1 MHSGAVDDA
10 ARSKLRAEMGLGNA
24 IAHAEALSEL
34 HEGAPSRLAAATEER
49 RRLEQQRRE
58 RQQAVVT
65 DAEIN
70 RFHAKY
76 APTQRQ
82 RVRRKHVSNM
92 FVVSEP
98 GVAKKKSMRQPWHP
112 RASRKKRA
120 TRTSRLASAA
130 AGAQTASVK
139 AKAGRSSGQSAGQ
152 LLCDTPAGRSKLVR
166 FGPRDTVADLAD
178 KIGVK
183 DLVIGGGVE
192 LCYWEQPLSPSAT
205 LMSYGFEENATV
217 RLTVSM
223 CGGATDGK
231 QAVQR
236 AAGFKPPAHEYL
248 VLPEPVLPEPEEP
261 EPVPEPEPE
270 PVPEPEPEPEPAE
283 EVEPEGLDAWLAQ
296 ADLILQEPE
305 PEPELGITERTGSG
319 FCANIVVV
327 AVLAALSL
335 YSLYYNSSGDLS
347 PTPRSAADWAST
359 ALHSTASPITPQQS
373 SPTADRSECTAAL
386 PANLTTSISMSPHY
400 LTAHASSSEAD
411 VTKCSTVLD
420 VQVDCEVSS
429 YIVSSF
435 IVLIILYVW
444 LAKVLVDWTHRLRS
458 PYSGAVGSCT
468 VLMGQA
474 ACAGPVVPVLA
485 EVALASLYVDAP
497 LPIYLMSLP
506 ELLTGGVRGGAGN
519 DAPAGS
525 DVPQEPTLPQP
536 RAGSHLTADI
546 PFVQSTV
553 ANASTPAAPT
563 PSAIPAPP
571 PVGSVVGPWAQDRAL
586 HGG

>member
-1 MHSGAVDDA
+1 MHSGAADDA
-10 ARSKLRAEMGLGNA
+10 ARSKVRAEMGLRNA

-166 FGPRDTVADLAD
+166 FGPRDTVADLAN
-178 KIGVK
+178 KIGVS
-183 DLVIGGGVE
+183 LGGGTK
-192 LCYWEQPLSPSAT
+192 LCYSERALRPSAT

-270 PVPEPEPEPEPAE
+270 PVPEPVPEP
-283 EVEPEGLDAWLAQ
+283 LSAW
-296 ADLILQEPE
+296 
-305 PEPELGITERTGSG
+305 
-319 FCANIVVV
+319 
-327 AVLAALSL
+327 
-335 YSLYYNSSGDLS
+335 
-347 PTPRSAADWAST
+347 
-359 ALHSTASPITPQQS
+359 
-373 SPTADRSECTAAL
+373 
-386 PANLTTSISMSPHY
+386 
-400 LTAHASSSEAD
+400 EA
-411 VTKCSTVLD
+411 
-420 VQVDCEVSS
+420 
-429 YIVSSF
+429 
-435 IVLIILYVW
+435 
-444 LAKVLVDWTHRLRS
+444 
-458 PYSGAVGSCT
+458 
-468 VLMGQA
+468 
-474 ACAGPVVPVLA
+474 
-485 EVALASLYVDAP
+485 
-497 LPIYLMSLP
+497 
-506 ELLTGGVRGGAGN
+506 GGR
-519 DAPAGS
+519 
-525 DVPQEPTLPQP
+525 
-536 RAGSHLTADI
+536 RRR
-546 PFVQSTV
+546 
-553 ANASTPAAPT
+553 
-563 PSAIPAPP
+563 
-571 PVGSVVGPWAQDRAL
+571 W
-586 HGG
+586 

>member
-1 MHSGAVDDA
+1 MRPNRRPDVGQTASPALVRLLRGLQPVIRGGHGLGHAQRCETDVRSRRSRDASDRARMHSGAADDA
-10 ARSKLRAEMGLGNA
+10 ARSKVRAEMGLRNA
-24 IAHAEALSEL
+24 IAHAEALSEH

-261 EPVPEPEPE
+261 EPEPE
-270 PVPEPEPEPEPAE
+270 PVPEK
-283 EVEPEGLDAWLAQ
+283 
-296 ADLILQEPE
+296 
-305 PEPELGITERTGSG
+305 
-319 FCANIVVV
+319 VVQ
-327 AVLAALSL
+327 
-335 YSLYYNSSGDLS
+335 
-347 PTPRSAADWAST
+347 R
-359 ALHSTASPITPQQS
+359 
-373 SPTADRSECTAAL
+373 
-386 PANLTTSISMSPHY
+386 
-400 LTAHASSSEAD
+400 
-411 VTKCSTVLD
+411 
-420 VQVDCEVSS
+420 
-429 YIVSSF
+429 
-435 IVLIILYVW
+435 
-444 LAKVLVDWTHRLRS
+444 
-458 PYSGAVGSCT
+458 
-468 VLMGQA
+468 
-474 ACAGPVVPVLA
+474 
-485 EVALASLYVDAP
+485 
-497 LPIYLMSLP
+497 
-506 ELLTGGVRGGAGN
+506 
-519 DAPAGS
+519 
-525 DVPQEPTLPQP
+525 
-536 RAGSHLTADI
+536 
-546 PFVQSTV
+546 
-553 ANASTPAAPT
+553 
-563 PSAIPAPP
+563 
-571 PVGSVVGPWAQDRAL
+571 
-586 HGG
+586 